1 MKKKEKVTEYKNF
14 WLIWLN
20 CAGKP
25 DRGESLFKI
34 QTKWGIN
41 TNYLYHNEAGLGKP
55 LYTRMLK
62 DGYIY
67 KEGPRLKPVF
77 TWIPGYVKT
86 QAGVTTGDSWYP
98 STLISSKWPDVQKF
112 IEENSSVLFSQ
123 EAMRTLYKNDRNLL
137 GLSGGLI
144 FRDVFLYVLFSN
156 LIYFTKKYKADIV
169 MRILSTSISIF
180 AERDLLNYIRHLHGK
195 LFKEVP
201 AIITTEQEMNRLMYP
216 FGW

>member
-1 MKKKEKVTEYKNF
+1 MKKKEKVTDYKNF

-25 DRGESLFKI
+25 ERGESLFQI
-34 QTKWGIN
+34 QTRWGIN
-41 TNYLYHNEAGLGKP
+41 TNYLYHNESGLGRP
-55 LYTRMLK
+55 LYNRMLK
-62 DGYIY
+62 YGFIF

-77 TWIPGYVKT
+77 AWIPGYVKS

-98 STLISSKWPDVQKF
+98 STLITSKWPDVQKF
-112 IEENSSVLFSQ
+112 IEENSSTLFGDEALRVLY
-123 EAMRTLYKNDRNLL
+123 RNDRDLL
-137 GLSGGLI
+137 GRSGSLI

-169 MRILSTSISIF
+169 MRIVSTSISIF
-180 AERDLLNYIRHLHGK
+180 AERDLLNYMRHLHGK

-201 AIITTEQEMNRLMYP
+201 VILDSEQEMNRLMYP
-216 FGW
+216 FKW